1 MNLNFFSPYKILL
14 ILIFQTCLN
23 LFAIEIKTAY
33 HYLEIN
39 DNSIF
44 LVKNKKN
51 NFDAKI
57 AKNIFNQNTYGGVT
71 ESYQDLIDFFI
82 DIKSNDKNLKI
93 VIKPNQK
100 KVCSELKFNIINSK
114 IKMIPTKYELNSAVN
129 CEYEVLKPKDDK
141 VFEFKLLFNHT
152 FKHWCTSEKESDA
165 KFTALKISEDC
176 TIKDPSQIY
185 SINLNSS
192 SIKDISPVSGFLNL
206 KYLILGHN
214 NIEKLTNGIL
224 DKLVNLNWL
233 WLMHNQ
239 LKEISSEVFKNLEKL
254 DWLSLYN
261 NQISFI
267 SPYAFKNLKNLQG
280 IELSNNLLKTYPIGL
295 MDSINLI
302 SIEMD
307 SNEIESVP
315 ENAFKNLP
323 LLTNISIANNKIK
336 NIPENLFANN
346 NNLYFVNLSNN
357 IISNLHEKTKSDL
370 KKVENVNLFGNSLK
384 LR

>member
-1 MNLNFFSPYKILL
+1 MNLNFFLPYKILL

-23 LFAIEIKTAY
+23 VFAIEIKTSY
-33 HYLEIN
+33 HYLTIN

-51 NFDAKI
+51 NYDAKI
-57 AKNIFNQNTYGGVT
+57 AKNIFNQNTFGGVT
-71 ESYQDLIDFFI
+71 ELDQDLIDFFV
-82 DIKSNDKNLKI
+82 DIKSNEKNLKI
-93 VIKPNQK
+93 IIKPNQE
-100 KVCSELKFNIINSK
+100 KVCSEFKFNIANSK
-114 IKMIPTKYELNSAVN
+114 IKMIPTKFELESAVN
-129 CEYEVLKPKDDK
+129 CTYEVLNSDDYK
-141 VFEFKLLFNHT
+141 IFEFKLLFNHT
-152 FKHWCTSEKESDA
+152 FKHWCTSERNSDA
-165 KFTALKISEDC
+165 KFTASKITNDC

-214 NIEKLTNGIL
+214 NIEKITVGIL

-267 SPYAFKNLKNLQG
+267 SPNAFKNLKNLQG
-280 IELSNNLLKTYPIGL
+280 IELSNNLLKTYPISL
-295 MDSINLI
+295 LDLINLI
-302 SIEMD
+302 SIEID
-307 SNEIESVP
+307 SNEIESIP
-315 ENAFKNLP
+315 ESAFKNLS
-323 LLTNISIANNKIK
+323 LLTNISLANNKIK
-336 NIPENLFANN
+336 NIPENLFSHNK
-346 NNLYFVNLSNN
+346 NLYFVNLSNN
-357 IISNLHEKTKSDL
+357 IINELHEKTKSDL
-370 KKVENVNLFGNSLK
+370 KRIENVNLFGNSLK
-384 LR
+384 SR